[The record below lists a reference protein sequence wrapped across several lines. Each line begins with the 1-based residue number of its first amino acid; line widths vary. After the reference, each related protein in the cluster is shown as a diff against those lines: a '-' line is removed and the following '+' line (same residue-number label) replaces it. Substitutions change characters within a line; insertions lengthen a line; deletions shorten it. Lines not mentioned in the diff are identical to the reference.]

1 MVSRYS
7 IVQYVPNPIAD
18 ERINIG
24 VLAFDDERVC
34 VRFLS
39 NWERVKRFGM
49 EDIHFL
55 KDFAS
60 RVEDAA
66 ADGLLFPGDSPNETP
81 QQERL
86 IRVAQ
91 NWFNSIQL
99 TEPRGSLDD
108 VESLLADIADTCLFE
123 PPEKPKPRD
132 RAVAASVAVRQIKNV
147 LEHRF
152 GDAAKELI
160 HKNYPLL
167 GSHNIKHE
175 FDVVVANGKPYFAAQ
190 GLSFE
195 VKVKTT
201 LQNSI
206 SWKIYDVKELQPDFP
221 LAIVTLPPNSHDP
234 THEKIKQNYEKI
246 TSMYSDLGA
255 DILTEDEV
263 KPWVEDN
270 LKKFDLSNRSHIK
283 LC

>member
-24 VLAFDDERVC
+24 VLAFDDDRVC

-39 NWERVKRFGM
+39 HWERVKRFGM

-60 RVEDAA
+60 RMEDAA

-81 QQERL
+81 KQERL

-108 VESLLADIADTCLFE
+108 VDSLLADIADTCLLE

-132 RAVAASVAVRQIKNV
+132 RAFAVQMTRRKIRNILGDRAKDLVKN
-147 LEHRF
+147 
-152 GDAAKELI
+152 
-160 HKNYPLL
+160 NYSLS
-167 GSHNIKHE
+167 GHFEKHE
-175 FDVVVANGKPYFAAQ
+175 FDVVVANGQPYFAAQ
-190 GLSFE
+190 GISFE
-195 VKVKTT
+195 VRVKET
-201 LQNSI
+201 LQDSI
-206 SWKIYDVKELQPDFP
+206 SWKISDVKKCHPDFP
-221 LAIVTLPPNSHDP
+221 LAIVTLPPNP
-234 THEKIKQNYEKI
+234 NNYAYKMLEEKYKYI

-255 DILTEDEV
+255 DILTEDNMG
-263 KPWVEDN
+263 PWVKDH
-270 LKKFDLSNRSHIK
+270 LKPIDSTTMEPI
-283 LC
+283 

>member
-24 VLAFDDERVC
+24 VLAFDDNRVC

-60 RVEDAA
+60 RMEDAA
-66 ADGLLFPGDSPNETP
+66 ANELLCPGDSPNETP
-81 QQERL
+81 KQERL

-91 NWFNSIQL
+91 NWFNSIHL

-123 PPEKPKPRD
+123 PPKEPKPRD
-132 RAVAASVAVRQIKNV
+132 RAFAVQVTRRKFRNI
-147 LEHRF
+147 L
-152 GDAAKELI
+152 GDRAKDLLK
-160 HKNYPLL
+160 KNYSLS
-167 GSHNIKHE
+167 GDFEEHE

-190 GLSFE
+190 GISFE
-195 VKVKTT
+195 VRVRADIQK
-201 LQNSI
+201 SI
-206 SWKIYDVKELQPDFP
+206 AWMISDVKKHQPDFP
-221 LAIVTLPPNSHDP
+221 LAIVTLPPNPKYPAHKKL
-234 THEKIKQNYEKI
+234 ERNYQKV
-246 TSMYSDLGA
+246 TSMYSKLGA
-255 DILTEDEV
+255 DILTEDNIE
-263 KPWVEDN
+263 PWVKDH
-270 LKKFDLSNRSHIK
+270 LKPIDTTTMEPI
-283 LC
+283 

>member
-24 VLAFDDERVC
+24 VLAFDDNRVR
-34 VRFLS
+34 VRFLN

-60 RVEDAA
+60 RMEDAA

-81 QQERL
+81 KQERL

-108 VESLLADIADTCLFE
+108 VESLLADIADTCLLE
-123 PPEKPKPRD
+123 PPEEPKPRD
-132 RAVAASVAVRQIKNV
+132 RAFAVQVTRRKIKNV
-147 LEHRF
+147 L
-152 GDAAKELI
+152 GDAAKDLV
-160 HKNYPLL
+160 KSNYPLS
-167 GSHNIKHE
+167 GYRTKHK
-175 FDVVVANGKPYFAAQ
+175 FDVVVANEKPYFAAQ
-190 GLSFE
+190 GISFE
-195 VKVKTT
+195 VQVKET
-201 LQNSI
+201 LRDSI
-206 SWKIYDVKELQPDFP
+206 YWKNPDVKKCHPDFP
-221 LAIVTLPPNSHDP
+221 LAIVTLPPNPNNSAYKRL
-234 THEKIKQNYEKI
+234 EKNYNDI

-255 DILTEDEV
+255 DILTEDNIE
-263 KPWVEDN
+263 PWVKDH
-270 LKKFDLSNRSHIK
+270 LTPIPA
-283 LC
+283 

>member
-24 VLAFDDERVC
+24 VLAFDDNRVR

-60 RVEDAA
+60 RMEDAA

-81 QQERL
+81 KQERL

-108 VESLLADIADTCLFE
+108 VDSLLADIADTCLLE

-132 RAVAASVAVRQIKNV
+132 RAFAVQMTRSKIKNV
-147 LEHRF
+147 L
-152 GDAAKELI
+152 GDAAKDLV
-160 HKNYPLL
+160 KSNYPLS
-167 GSHNIKHE
+167 GYRTKHK
-175 FDVVVANGKPYFAAQ
+175 FDVVVANGQPYFAAQ
-190 GLSFE
+190 GISFE
-195 VKVKTT
+195 VRVKEDI
-201 LQNSI
+201 QNSI
-206 SWKIYDVKELQPDFP
+206 AWKIADVKKHQPDFP
-221 LAIVTLPPNSHDP
+221 LAIVTLPPNPKYPAHNKL
-234 THEKIKQNYEKI
+234 ERNYQKV
-246 TSMYSDLGA
+246 TSMYSKLGA
-255 DILTEDEV
+255 DILTEDNMG
-263 KPWVEDN
+263 PWVKDH
-270 LKKFDLSNRSHIK
+270 LKPTDTTTMELI
-283 LC
+283 